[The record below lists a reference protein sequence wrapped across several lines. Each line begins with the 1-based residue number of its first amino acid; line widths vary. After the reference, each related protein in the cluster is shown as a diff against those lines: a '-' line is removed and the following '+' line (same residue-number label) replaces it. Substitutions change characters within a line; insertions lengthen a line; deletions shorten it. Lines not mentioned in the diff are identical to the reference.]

1 MTKKVLVSIPV
12 RLLEQLDLLAQ
23 IRCQTRSELIRES
36 LRCTLDQAK
45 ASPGTLHQFPLD
57 TPTEKQL
64 TRVQ

>member
-1 MTKKVLVSIPV
+1 MTKKVLVSIPT
-12 RLLEQLDLLAQ
+12 RLLEQLDMLAQ

-45 ASPGTLHQFPLD
+45 ASPGTLHQFPVA
-57 TPTEKQL
+57 PPAENQL